1 MAELNIVSSR
11 DEKAVTFKSASGNWV
26 VARRDYIAPS
36 TKHGILMTA
45 GGMKELQQEIAT
57 GTVICV
63 GPGGVAHRP
72 GQELAK
78 PCNGGDRIMWSRY
91 GERVL
96 SEHDDGDMV
105 AIPFPE
111 VIGVVNE

>member
-1 MAELNIVSSR
+1 MAELMITR
-11 DEKAVTFKSASGNWV
+11 EKDPVTFKSAAGNWV

-45 GGMKELQQEIAT
+45 GGMKELQQEVAT

-63 GPGGVAHRP
+63 GPGGIPHGPTQNISR
-72 GQELAK
+72 

-111 VIGVVNE
+111 IIGVVNA